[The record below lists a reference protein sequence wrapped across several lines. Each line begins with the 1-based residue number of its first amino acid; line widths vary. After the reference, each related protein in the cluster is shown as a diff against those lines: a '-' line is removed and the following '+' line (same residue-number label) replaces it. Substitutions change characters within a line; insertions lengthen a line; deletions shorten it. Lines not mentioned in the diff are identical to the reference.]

1 MVLLDR
7 IELSTSPLPMECS
20 TTELQQRT
28 RMRDTCHSPS
38 PFATLQTRHGLDRV
52 GAFFHVLAMA
62 NKPRTPRST
71 AETKRLAE
79 ALRINLLKRKSLARL
94 KKTIAKVEKK
104 ASD

>member
-28 RMRDTCHSPS
+28 RMGATHATGLGLSQPS
-38 PFATLQTRHGLDRV
+38 WLDRM
-52 GAFFHVLAMA
+52 FRSFHVCGMA

-94 KKTIAKVEKK
+94 KKTIAKAEKK

>member
-1 MVLLDR
+1 
-7 IELSTSPLPMECS
+7 MECS

-28 RMRDTCHSPS
+28 RMGTHATGLGFTQPS
-38 PFATLQTRHGLDRV
+38 RLDRV

>member
-1 MVLLDR
+1 MFR
-7 IELSTSPLPMECS
+7 
-20 TTELQQRT
+20 
-28 RMRDTCHSPS
+28 
-38 PFATLQTRHGLDRV
+38 
-52 GAFFHVLAMA
+52 AMA

-94 KKTIAKVEKK
+94 KKTIAKAEKK